1 MIKFISNFKTRLLF
15 TFFLILFL
23 LFYGFGYAII
33 HTFESSYLQSLDATL
48 TTVLKD
54 IKHDYSEHPETID
67 KTPDEVKEEFDVP
80 ILYAQLFR
88 VDNDLRVINY
98 ATRSLDLKE
107 STIDVAFQ
115 QRETVVRKHQPIA
128 FALSSFSDAPH
139 RKIRTATML
148 LDQQNDHALLIVC
161 ALPYEKHTPQIQELT
176 FTLWVGFSVLL
187 TMILVLTYA
196 LISKSFKT
204 VLAVS
209 QTAKRLSAQDT
220 KSIIPKTSIAYEIDD
235 LIDTFNT
242 LLQELRH
249 AYDQVKQ
256 FGQNASHELKTP
268 LTIMKGEVEVGL
280 RKERSPE
287 EYRMI
292 LRNVA
297 KEIVSLQEVIEK
309 ILFLSSNTSRDIQSH
324 FEEVYVDEILLEA
337 LQEKTAFA
345 HQKNVSLELE
355 HIEPTTRSANATLLK
370 IMFLNLIDNAI
381 KYSPPQTCV
390 HLFLSQAFFEI
401 RDEGKG
407 IAQEDLEHIL
417 KPFYRSSRTKD
428 DVKGSGLGLAL
439 VKAIVDVHGLTIRI
453 DSQKDRF
460 THIRISF

>member
-15 TFFLILFL
+15 SLFLILFL

-54 IKHDYSEHPETID
+54 IKHDYAEHPESID
-67 KTPDEVKEEFDVP
+67 KTLDEVKEEFDVP
-80 ILYAQLFR
+80 VLYAQLFR
-88 VDNDLRVINY
+88 VDNDLKITRY
-98 ATRSLDLKE
+98 QTRSLDLKE

-115 QRETVVRKHQPIA
+115 QREALVRQHQPIA
-128 FALSSFSDAPH
+128 FALSFLGDAPH

-148 LDQQNDHALLIVC
+148 LERTDDQTLLIVC
-161 ALPYEKHTPQIQELT
+161 ALPYERHTPQIQELT

-187 TMILVLTYA
+187 TMILALTYA
-196 LISKSFKT
+196 IITKSFKT

-249 AYDQVKQ
+249 AYGQVKQ

-280 RKERSPE
+280 RKERSQE
-287 EYRMI
+287 EYRTI
-292 LRNVA
+292 LGNVA

-337 LQEKTAFA
+337 VQEKTIFA
-345 HQKNVSLELE
+345 QEKNVSLTLE
-355 HIEPTTRSANATLLK
+355 HIEPTTRNANATLLK

-381 KYSPPQTCV
+381 KYSPPQTCI

-407 IAQEDLEHIL
+407 IAEEELEHIFE
-417 KPFYRSSRTKD
+417 PFYRSKHTKD

-439 VKAIVDVHGLTIRI
+439 VKAITDVHALTIRI

-460 THIRISF
+460 TRIRISF